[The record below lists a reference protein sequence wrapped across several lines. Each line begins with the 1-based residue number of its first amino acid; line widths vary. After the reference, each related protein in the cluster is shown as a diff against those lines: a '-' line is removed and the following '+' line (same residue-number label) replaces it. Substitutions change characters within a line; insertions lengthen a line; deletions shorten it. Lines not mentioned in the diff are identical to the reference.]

1 MVSFFV
7 RVRVYGIIGSGLGLS
22 RQNLLNAILKY
33 MLLSTTADMAV
44 GKVNASKMEVCNC
57 MSTRNWTRQ

>member
-7 RVRVYGIIGSGLGLS
+7 RVRVYGIIGSGLELS
-22 RQNLLNAILKY
+22 RQNLLNAILKC

-44 GKVNASKMEVCNC
+44 EKVNASKMELQLQLHVY
-57 MSTRNWTRQ
+57 

>member
-22 RQNLLNAILKY
+22 RQNLLNAILKC

-44 GKVNASKMEVCNC
+44 EKVNASKMELQLQLHVY
-57 MSTRNWTRQ
+57 